1 MKNNTKI
8 AIALLGLISLSGSLQ
23 AQTVNLINNMQSFYM
38 GDGTTLLGPNT
49 EFFIGTFDGKTT
61 SQIASLITVGNNNT
75 QNYNNIF
82 NNFSILGSYRTQE
95 SEFGISFGPEAGE
108 TETGSVIGF
117 NGTQPASF
125 FNNKAMQV
133 VVLSPLDGQYRSG
146 NLMQIG
152 IYQAYDFAAAAGAG
166 AAVNFITDD
175 MSDVNSFAFATS
187 DLVAGDPAAIGA
199 TAIVGTGGP
208 ATTSSFSLSTFAVP
222 EPSSASLLMLGA
234 TAWVALRRLRKNV

>member
-1 MKNNTKI
+1 MKNNIKI
-8 AIALLGLISLSGSLQ
+8 TLALLGLISLSGSLQ
-23 AQTVNLINNMQSFYM
+23 AQTVNLINNIQSFYM
-38 GDGTTLLGPNT
+38 GNGTTLLGTNT

-61 SQIASLITVGNNNT
+61 SQIASLITAGNNT

-82 NNFSILGSYRTQE
+82 NNFSILGSYRTQV
-95 SEFGISFGPEAGE
+95 SEFGVVFGPESGE

-117 NGTQPASF
+117 NGTQSASF

-133 VVLSPLDGQYRSG
+133 VVLSPLDGNYSSG

-152 IYQAYDFAAAAGAG
+152 IYGAYDFGLGAE
-166 AAVNFITDD
+166 VNFSTSDV
-175 MSDVNSFAFATS
+175 SDVNSFAFATS
-187 DLVAGDPAAIGA
+187 DMVSGESAQIGA
-199 TAIVGTGGP
+199 TAIVGNGGP
-208 ATTSSFSLSTFAVP
+208 TGTSSFSLSTFAVP

>member
-1 MKNNTKI
+1 MKNNIKI
-8 AIALLGLISLSGSLQ
+8 ALALLGLISLSGNLQ

-38 GDGTTLLGPNT
+38 GNGTTLLTPNS
-49 EFFIGTFDGKTT
+49 EFYIGTFSGQTT
-61 SQIASLITVGNNNT
+61 SQIQGLIGSDSA

-82 NNFSILGSYRTQE
+82 SNFSILSSYRTQS
-95 SEFGISFGPEAGE
+95 SEFGVVFGPESGD
-108 TETGSVIGF
+108 TETGSVLGF

-133 VVLSPLDGQYRSG
+133 VVLSPFDGQNSPG

-152 IYQAYDFAAAAGAG
+152 IYGAYDFGAL
-166 AAVNFITDD
+166 AAVNFLTADV
-175 MSDVNSFAFATS
+175 SDVNSFAFATS

-199 TAIVGTGGP
+199 TAIVGNGGP
-208 ATTSSFSLSTFAVP
+208 TGTSSFSLSTFAVP
-222 EPSSASLLMLGA
+222 EPSSASLLLLGA

>member
-1 MKNNTKI
+1 MNNNIKI
-8 AIALLGLISLSGSLQ
+8 AIALLGFISLSGSLQ

-38 GDGTTLLGPNT
+38 GNGSTLLTPNT
-49 EFFIGTFDGKTT
+49 EFYIGTFSGQTT
-61 SQIASLITVGNNNT
+61 SQIQGLIGSDNT
-75 QNYNNIF
+75 TNYNNIF

-95 SEFGISFGPEAGE
+95 SVFGISFGPEAGE

-199 TAIVGTGGP
+199 TAIVGNGGP
-208 ATTSSFSLSTFAVP
+208 TGTSSFSLSTFAVP

>member
-1 MKNNTKI
+1 MNNNIKL

-23 AQTVNLINNMQSFYM
+23 AQTVNLINNNQSFYM

-82 NNFSILGSYRTQE
+82 NNFSILGSYRTQV
-95 SEFGISFGPEAGE
+95 SEFGVIFGPESGE
-108 TETGSVIGF
+108 TEMGPVYGF

-146 NLMQIG
+146 NLMEIG
-152 IYQAYDFAAAAGAG
+152 IYEAYDFAAAA
-166 AAVNFITDD
+166 AVNFLTADV
-175 MSDVNSFAFATS
+175 SDVNSFSFATY
-187 DLVAGDPAAIGA
+187 DFVASDPAKIGA
-199 TAIVGTGGP
+199 NAIVGNGGP
-208 ATTSSFSLSTFAVP
+208 TGTSSFSLSTFAVP

>member
-1 MKNNTKI
+1 MKNNIKI
-8 AIALLGLISLSGSLQ
+8 ALALLGIVSLSGSLQ

-38 GDGTTLLGPNT
+38 GNGSTLLGPNT
-49 EFFIGTFDGKTT
+49 EFYIGTFNGQTT
-61 SQIASLITVGNNNT
+61 SQIQGLIGSDNT
-75 QNYNNIF
+75 TNYNNIF
-82 NNFSILGSYRTQE
+82 NNFSILGSYRTQV
-95 SEFGISFGPEAGE
+95 SEFGISFGTEAGE

-152 IYQAYDFAAAAGAG
+152 IYEAYDFGAV
-166 AAVNFITDD
+166 AAVNFITSDI
-175 MSDVNSFAFATS
+175 SDVNSFAFATS
-187 DLVAGDPAAIGA
+187 DLVAGDPAQIGA
-199 TAIVGTGGP
+199 NAIVGVGGP
-208 ATTSSFSLSTFAVP
+208 TGTSSFSLSTFAVP